1 MTWQK
6 GQSGNPKGRPR
17 GAKNIR
23 SEETAKE
30 IQESGLT
37 PLDYLMSIVRD
48 EEAPMK
54 ERIQCATAAAPFVHA
69 RLSAIEMD
77 LLTDRRSI
85 DDYRPE
91 ELIEIIE
98 AGNRVH

>member
-1 MTWQK
+1 MRWQK
-6 GQSGNPKGRPR
+6 GESGNPKGRPP
-17 GAKNIR
+17 GARNIR

-37 PLDYLMSIVRD
+37 PLDYLMRIVRD
-48 EEAPMK
+48 EKAPMK

-85 DDYRPE
+85 DDYMPE
-91 ELIEIIE
+91 ELLEIIE
-98 AGNRVH
+98 AAKQVH